1 MIKNKIIVIPIEG
14 DFAHS
19 ADFLRQTA
27 LTLAEY
33 NQVYI
38 YDQINSYFFLKK
50 KAKITY
56 PPIKNL
62 NFHQVK
68 YFLPGR
74 RFIFL
79 EQVNR
84 KLSWQMFLAKFG
96 SKNKIL
102 WFFYPN
108 YHDLAKIKIKNSLKI
123 YDCVDYQEDKE
134 KEKQLIRNVDYF
146 FVNSRILAKLHK
158 EQEKKPIFISAQGFF
173 EPDEKLIKKSRLL
186 FDKPVIGFVGGLNY
200 RLDFSLLDNLIKNN
214 PQWQFIL
221 YGPIQ
226 KDQKKDPKFKT
237 GAWLKKIKQY
247 KNVLIGSSNNRYE
260 LYGLIKQFNV
270 AIVPY
275 NTGIPFNKYCYPM
288 KIFEYLYFG
297 KTILSTEIEEL
308 KSQKFKGLIF
318 TSNQLNDWQKQLQKL
333 LKTKQQASLIKK
345 QKELAKEN
353 SWQKKLQLI
362 SKFISF

>member
-27 LTLAEY
+27 LTLAKH

-50 KAKITY
+50 KPNIKY
-56 PPIKNL
+56 PSVKNL
-62 NFHQVK
+62 YFHQTK
-68 YFLPGR
+68 YLLPGR
-74 RFIFL
+74 RFVWL
-79 EQVNR
+79 EKLNR
-84 KLSWQMFLAKFG
+84 KLSWRMFLAKFG
-96 SKNKIL
+96 SRDKIL

-108 YHDLAKIKIKNSLKI
+108 YHDLAQIKIKNSLKI
-123 YDCVDYQEDKE
+123 YDCVDYQEDVE
-134 KEKQLIRNVDYF
+134 KEKKLIEQVDYF
-146 FVNSRILAKLHK
+146 FVNSEVLAKLHQK
-158 EQEKKPIFISAQGFF
+158 QSKQPILLSAQGFF
-173 EPDEKLIKKSRLL
+173 EPSEKLIKKSQLS

-214 PQWQFIL
+214 SQWQFVL

-226 KDQKKDPKFKT
+226 KDQKKDHQFKT
-237 GAWLKKIKQY
+237 EVWLKKINQY
-247 KNVLIGSSNNRYE
+247 KNVLIGSSDNRYE
-260 LYGLIKQFNV
+260 LYGIINQFDV

-275 NTGIPFNKYCYPM
+275 NTDILFNKYCYPM

-308 KSQKFKGLIF
+308 KNQKFKGLIF
-318 TSNQLNDWQKQLQKL
+318 TSNQLSDWQKQLQKL
-333 LKTKQQASLIKK
+333 LKTKQQTNLIKK
-345 QKELAKEN
+345 QKELAKAN

-362 SKFISF
+362 SKFISL